1 MARPEAN
8 ETGRVTAASGRQ
20 SLESSHSL
28 TADVNPSAEG
38 LGDLFDLTGKNAFV
52 PGGYGGIGEAI
63 ARGLVARGARV
74 AIAGRHPDRATAL
87 ASTLR
92 QAGYEAVGF
101 GLDVRWPAEIRDAVT
116 QVVDEL
122 GGLDILVNC
131 IGIQMEEPLLEVTEA
146 AFDSVYTVNLKSA
159 MFLGQAVARH
169 QVSAGRGGRQVH
181 LLSVRSRLGLRGRGY
196 SAYVASKG
204 GLATLICQHAVE
216 LAPHGITVNG
226 VAPTFVNTEMARPY
240 LDDPEFRSALEAR
253 IPLGRVAEPRDIV
266 GPVTFFVSP
275 AAGFVTGQVLYVDGG
290 ITASQ

>member
-1 MARPEAN
+1 
-8 ETGRVTAASGRQ
+8 VTRASGRTSSQ
-20 SLESSHSL
+20 SSRSL
-28 TADVNPSAEG
+28 TVEIDSPAAT
-38 LGDLFDLTGKNAFV
+38 DLFDLSGKIAFV

-63 ARGLVARGARV
+63 ARELVARGARV
-74 AIAGRHPDRATAL
+74 AVAGRHPDRAAAL
-87 ASTLR
+87 AQTLQ
-92 QAGYEAVGF
+92 QAGFEAIGF
-101 GLDVRWPAEIRDAVT
+101 GLDVRRPGEIRDAVT
-116 QVVDEL
+116 HVVDEL

-159 MFLGQAVARH
+159 MFLGQAVARY
-169 QVSAGRGGRQVH
+169 QVSAGRGGRHVH

-266 GPVTFFVSP
+266 GPVTFFVSQ